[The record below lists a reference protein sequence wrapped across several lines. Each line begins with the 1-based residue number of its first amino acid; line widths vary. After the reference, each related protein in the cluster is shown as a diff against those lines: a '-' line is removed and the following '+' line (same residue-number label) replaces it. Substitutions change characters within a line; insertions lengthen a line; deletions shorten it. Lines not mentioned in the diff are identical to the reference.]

1 MKPEAWV
8 SLSEIAEHLQVSADT
23 IHRWIRAKR
32 IPVHRVGRFWRFQIS
47 EIDEWVRAG
56 KADGR
61 VETEPEEEAAEE
73 QE

>member
-8 SLSEIAEHLQVSADT
+8 SLSEIAEHLQVSTDT
-23 IHRWIRAKR
+23 IHRWIRAKK
-32 IPVHRVGRFWRFQIS
+32 IPVHRVGRFWRFQLS

-61 VETEPEEEAAEE
+61 VETEEEAAEE
-73 QE
+73 EM